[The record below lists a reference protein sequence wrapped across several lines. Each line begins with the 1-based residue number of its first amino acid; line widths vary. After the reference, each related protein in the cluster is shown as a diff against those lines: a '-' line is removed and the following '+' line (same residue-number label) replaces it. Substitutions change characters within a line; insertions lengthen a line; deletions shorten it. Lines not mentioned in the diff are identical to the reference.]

1 MRASWSRWLN
11 RWKTLL
17 ATPRRTRRRPAARL
31 SGHWFGRLE
40 DRLAPATFSGG
51 VSVAVFDINGDGV
64 KDVIAGAGPGG
75 GPHVKVF
82 SGKDG
87 SLLQSFMAFDPAFR
101 GGTSVAAGDVE
112 GSGTADIVVG
122 AGAGGGPQVSV
133 FNGQTGAVVRS
144 FMAFDEGF
152 RGGVDVA
159 VGDVNGDG
167 FADIVV
173 GAGPGGG
180 PHVKVFSGKDGS
192 VLQSFMAYAP
202 TFTGG
207 VSVAAGDVNG
217 DGKADVITGAGPGG
231 GPHVKVFDGAT
242 GNQIDSFMAY
252 DPAFTGGVDVA
263 AGPVEGGT
271 RADVITGAGPGGG
284 PHVKVFNVGTGETLV
299 QSFFAYDAAF
309 QGGVNVAVSDLTG
322 DGKAEIVTGAGAG
335 GGPAVMVFDGTDD
348 KAIHGFLAF
357 DPGTASVGELAANT
371 GTNTP
376 PPPNRTAA

>member
-51 VSVAVFDINGDGV
+51 VSVAVFD
-64 KDVIAGAGPGG
+64 
-75 GPHVKVF
+75 
-82 SGKDG
+82 
-87 SLLQSFMAFDPAFR
+87 
-101 GGTSVAAGDVE
+101 
-112 GSGTADIVVG
+112 
-122 AGAGGGPQVSV
+122 
-133 FNGQTGAVVRS
+133 
-144 FMAFDEGF
+144 
-152 RGGVDVA
+152 
-159 VGDVNGDG
+159 VNGDG
-167 FADIVV
+167 FADVVV

-263 AGPVEGGT
+263 AGPVERGT
-271 RADVITGAGPGGG
+271 RADVVTGAGPGGG

-335 GGPAVMVFDGTDD
+335 GGPA
-348 KAIHGFLAF
+348 
-357 DPGTASVGELAANT
+357 ASGL
-371 GTNTP
+371 
-376 PPPNRTAA
+376 